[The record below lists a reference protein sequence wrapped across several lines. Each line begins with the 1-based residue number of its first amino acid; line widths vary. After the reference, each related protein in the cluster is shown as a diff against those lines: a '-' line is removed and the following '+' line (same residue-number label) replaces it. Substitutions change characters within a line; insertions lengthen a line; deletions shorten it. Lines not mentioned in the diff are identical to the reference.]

1 MFLLAVT
8 TFSPAAQMLVDA
20 YEGDNMSAG
29 LDGADPGG
37 LAAVL
42 RSAADSAPA
51 PSQHE
56 EDAFHAGF
64 WAAIEYVRSLAVEL
78 DATYPKF

>member
-1 MFLLAVT
+1 MNK
-8 TFSPAAQMLVDA
+8 FSPVAQMLVDA
-20 YEGDNMSAG
+20 YEGANMSAH

-37 LAAVL
+37 IAAVL
-42 RSAADSAPA
+42 RAAADGAPA

-64 WAAIEYVRSLAVEL
+64 WAAIKYVRSLAVEL